1 MTTVDPSPAGQA
13 PPVPL
18 PIDVTTVAHLQGPFA
33 PVIEE
38 TDATDLPV
46 EGKLPPELDGVYLR
60 NGPNP
65 RFTPLG
71 SYVYPLEGDGMVHG
85 MWLSAGRARYAN
97 RFVQTEALRA
107 EEKAGRALWGGL
119 LTGFVPD
126 ASEVG
131 PELAGQPKTLPDIN
145 VMRHGG
151 RLLAL
156 AEADCPYCLSPD
168 LETLGRETFDG
179 MLPAG
184 MTAHPKVDPR
194 TGEMAVFCYMLEAPY
209 LTWATVGPDGVV
221 TRRPTPVNGLD
232 RPVMIHDMALTARFL
247 VLVLG
252 PLYFDVHA
260 AMSGGSLLAWR
271 PEDGTRI
278 ALIPRDGGPVRWSH
292 IDTFWCWHG
301 ANAFDDGDGP
311 DAPVVL
317 DYVQWNAPG
326 GLVPGPKQSALV
338 RATIDPRTGAVR
350 QDVIDRGTME
360 LPRIDDRVISG
371 HHQRIALAAVTGRRP
386 VVGGDHDALNF
397 VDTRTGNRVQWDAGD
412 LAVSEPVFAPR
423 PGTHDAD
430 QGWWVTFATN
440 RTNGQSWFLV
450 LPADEPSNGPVARV
464 RIPTRV
470 PLGLHGSWLPT
481 QQ

>member
-1 MTTVDPSPAGQA
+1 MTADPP

-18 PIDVTTVAHLQGPFA
+18 PVDVTTVAHLQGPFA

-46 EGKLPPELDGVYLR
+46 EGELPAELDGVYLR

-85 MWLSAGRARYAN
+85 IWLSDGRARYAN
-97 RFVQTEALRA
+97 RFVQTEALRE

-119 LTGFVPD
+119 MTGYLP
-126 ASEVG
+126 AESEVG

-145 VMRHGG
+145 VVRHGG

-156 AEADCPYCLSPD
+156 AESDCPYCLSPA

-194 TGEMAVFCYMLEAPY
+194 TGEMAVFCYLLEPPY
-209 LTWATVGPDGVV
+209 LTWAIVGPDGVV
-221 TRRPTPVNGLD
+221 TRPPTPVDGVD
-232 RPVMIHDMALTARFL
+232 RPVMIHDMALTGRFL
-247 VLVLG
+247 VLILA
-252 PLYFDVHA
+252 PLYFDLRA
-260 AMSGGSLLAWR
+260 AMSGGSLLSWR

-278 ALIPRDGGPVRWSH
+278 ALVPRGGGPVSWSH
-292 IDTFWCWHG
+292 TDAFWCWHT
-301 ANAFDDGDGP
+301 ANAFDEDGP
-311 DAPVVL
+311 AGPVVL
-317 DYVQWNAPG
+317 DYVEWTQPG
-326 GLVPGPKQSALV
+326 GLVPGRPEGALA
-338 RATIDPRTGAVR
+338 RASIDPRTGAVR
-350 QDVIDRGTME
+350 REPLDHGSME
-360 LPRIDDRVISG
+360 LPRIDDRLIG
-371 HHQRIALAAVTGRRP
+371 GRHERIALAGVTGRRRL
-386 VVGGDHDALNF
+386 VGGDHDALNF
-397 VDTRTGNRVQWDAGD
+397 FDTRSGERVQWDAGD
-412 LAVSEPVFAPR
+412 LAVGEPVFAPR
-423 PGTHDAD
+423 PGTLDAD
-430 QGWWVTFATN
+430 QGWWVAFATN
-440 RTNGQSWFLV
+440 RANGESSFLV
-450 LPADEPSNGPVARV
+450 LSAAEPGRGPVARV

-481 QQ
+481 QE